1 MKSLK
6 TLVCILILFV
16 TIHSIF
22 ATGKPSD
29 DLKRSVALMA
39 KIGACW
45 SPSFS
50 PDGKQIAF
58 VSDLTGIPQ
67 IWTVSASGGWP
78 TQVTALDDRVGA
90 VEWSPDGEMLAFS
103 VAPGGGMNQQVYL
116 VKPDG
121 TAIRRLTDGGKE
133 TNWLGGWTFDGKRL
147 TLASNRRSAGA
158 MDAYLADIATGELKL
173 IAINKGVGRF
183 TDTSRDGQ
191 RALLARTVSRGNNN
205 LFLVELSTGDETLLT
220 PHDGPGSFSGRL
232 SPDGKS
238 VYLSSNKNRD
248 LSAFAKV
255 TLDVKNQPGE
265 IEVLAERK
273 DAELASLVLNKQ
285 GTRAALVWN
294 VAGVNHLDFMD
305 LATQKLTKGP
315 KLPAEIVGSLTF
327 QRLGIYWPWWPPE
340 RRRLQISGCWI

>member
-16 TIHSIF
+16 TTHSIF

-121 TAIRRLTDGGKE
+121 RGMRRLTDGGKE

-158 MDAYLADIATGELKL
+158 MDGYLADIATGELKL
-173 IAINKGVGRF
+173 IAINKGVGMF

-191 RALLARTVSRGNNN
+191 RALLARTVSRGDNN
-205 LFLVELSTGDETLLT
+205 LFLVDLSTGDETLL
-220 PHDGPGSFSGRL
+220 
-232 SPDGKS
+232 
-238 VYLSSNKNRD
+238 N
-248 LSAFAKV
+248 
-255 TLDVKNQPGE
+255 
-265 IEVLAERK
+265 
-273 DAELASLVLNKQ
+273 
-285 GTRAALVWN
+285 
-294 VAGVNHLDFMD
+294 
-305 LATQKLTKGP
+305 
-315 KLPAEIVGSLTF
+315 PA
-327 QRLGIYWPWWPPE
+327 
-340 RRRLQISGCWI
+340 